1 VSYGARFL
9 RVYAKPKWQE
19 GERAECAEDFSQI
32 LEKKEALKRLI
43 KEQGT
48 PHAYLAKPDFL
59 ATLSARN
66 F

>member
-1 VSYGARFL
+1 
-9 RVYAKPKWQE
+9 VYAEPKWQE
-19 GERAECAEDFSQI
+19 GVRAECAEDFSEI
-32 LEKKEALKRLI
+32 LGKKEALKRLI